1 MSEVALLRVENVAL
15 AAESKAVDAKHTA
28 ERAMLQQSAHEAVC
42 SERYSNIT
50 QQLNALPE
58 VYKAINDLRA
68 VANKAIGVWL
78 GIAGIAIICGTIY
91 TVMKL
96 THGE

>member
-1 MSEVALLRVENVAL
+1 MNDVALLRVENVAL
-15 AAESKAVDAKHTA
+15 EAKNTSIDAKNTA
-28 ERAMLQQSAHEAVC
+28 EKAIIHQSAHEILC
-42 SERYSNIT
+42 SERYNNIN
-50 QQLNALPE
+50 QQLAAIPE

-78 GIAGIAIICGTIY
+78 GVAGIAVICGTIY

-96 THGE
+96 THGG